1 MTTTTRI
8 GMLVAMVAVAA
19 CGKQPVTLKELQ
31 VSPAVTEVTEGLTA
45 RVAVAAVYSDGN
57 VQDVTAQVE
66 WSTQDAAVAGA
77 TGGLVQAG
85 QPGSTFLSASWS
97 GLRTSAR
104 VDVLAA
110 TLLSMRVVLDAGSV
124 PAGLGARATAYG
136 TFSNGQERVITDAVA
151 WSTSS
156 PAAAVDAAGAVRGLA
171 TGQADV
177 VASLNGLNAAAALD
191 VTDALATG
199 LELRDVAA
207 SLPLGLSSEFQV
219 WASFTDGSSRN
230 VSNEAAI
237 AVADGAVAAVDGLDG
252 IGIQSAAPKKI
263 RGLAAGATVLS
274 ATFAGFEASATV
286 QVTGAVLVSIAL
298 TPPHGTVHK
307 GELLYFT
314 AQGTLSNG
322 DVVDVTNQVTWMS
335 ASQDVAVVYS
345 FLAKGAILAYQV
357 GEVVISVVDPATQ
370 VTGEYLLVVR

>member
-8 GMLVAMVAVAA
+8 GMLVALVAMVA

-45 RVAVAAVYSDGN
+45 RVGVAAVYSDGN
-57 VQDVTAQVE
+57 VQDVTAQVT

-97 GLRTSAR
+97 GLTTNAR
-104 VDVLAA
+104 VDVIAA
-110 TLLSMRVVLDAGSV
+110 TLLSMRVTLDAGSV
-124 PAGLGARATAYG
+124 PAGLAAQAVAYG
-136 TFSNGQERVITDAVA
+136 TFSNGTERVITDAVA

-156 PAAAVDAAGAVRGLA
+156 GAAAVDAAGAVRGLV

-177 VASLNGLNAAAALD
+177 VATLNGLNAAATLD

-207 SLPLGLSSEFQV
+207 SLPLGLSSGFQV
-219 WASFTDGSSRN
+219 WASFTDGTSRD
-230 VSNEAAI
+230 VSNEAIIAI
-237 AVADGAVAAVDGLDG
+237 ADGAVAAVDGAG
-252 IGIQSAAPKKI
+252 IGIQAAGPKSV

-274 ATFAGFEASATV
+274 ATFAGFEASASV
-286 QVTGAVLVSIAL
+286 QVTGAVLVSIAI

-307 GELLYFT
+307 GELLAFT
-314 AQGTLSNG
+314 AEGTLSDG
-322 DVVDVTNQVTWMS
+322 QPVDVTNQVTWMS

-345 FLAKGAILAYQV
+345 MLAKGTILARDV